1 MNPISKK
8 YIAILF
14 ILSTV
19 LASHSLAQ
27 HKHNSD
33 TTKTDVKKMNCCK
46 NMSNSDQ
53 EMKSE
58 KTEMNEKAKID
69 LEEIDVNKDGK
80 VFMDGMC
87 KDVVK
92 DETSNCPK
100 CGMKLKEITLDE
112 AKKFIEKDNM
122 NNQTSGGRR

>member
-1 MNPISKK
+1 MKTISKK
-8 YIAILF
+8 YFAILF

-58 KTEMNEKAKID
+58 KTEMNEQDKID
-69 LEEIDVNKDGK
+69 LEKIDKNKDGK
-80 VFMDGMC
+80 VFQCPMCADQLADEPGKCSKCEMD
-87 KDVVK
+87 
-92 DETSNCPK
+92 
-100 CGMKLKEITLDE
+100 LKEISIEDAQKALD
-112 AKKFIEKDNM
+112 KK
-122 NNQTSGGRR
+122 SP